1 MSSSALAHH
10 IARLIEETGPIPL
23 SQYMALALSHPE
35 HGYYMTRD
43 PLGAQGDFTTAPEV
57 SQMFGELIGLWLAEV
72 WLACGMPKPFALA
85 ELGPG
90 RGTLMA
96 DALRAMHKVP
106 GMVDAAAVHF
116 VETSPA
122 LRAAQRQRVP
132 QAEWHERLDDL
143 PGMPLFLVANEFFDA
158 LPITQYW
165 RGESGWHERYVD
177 HRGGRFVPVLAPIA
191 LADNRTLPPA
201 MQASGK
207 GGCAEIS
214 PASTA
219 IAEMIS
225 ARIAAHGG
233 AGLIIDYGHARS
245 APGDTLQ
252 AVRNHE
258 FADPFEAPGEVDLTA
273 HVDFEAL
280 SRAVQRGGADAH
292 GPVGQGVF
300 LEALGIGARAEVLGK
315 GANASQREDIRTA
328 LERLTAPSQM
338 GSLFKVLGITPRG
351 AASPA
356 GFA

>member
-1 MSSSALAHH
+1 MTSSPLAHH

-23 SQYMALALSHPE
+23 SHYMALALGHPE

-57 SQMFGELIGLWLAEV
+57 SQMFGELIGLWLGQQ

-106 GMVDAAAVHF
+106 GMVDAASVHF
-116 VETSPA
+116 VETSPV
-122 LRAAQRQRVP
+122 LRAAQGQRVP
-132 QAEWHERLDDL
+132 QAKWHERLDDL

-158 LPITQYW
+158 LPVTQY
-165 RGESGWHERYVD
+165 RRDESGWHERYVD
-177 HRGGRFVPVLAPIA
+177 HREGRFVPVLAPIT
-191 LADNRTLPPA
+191 LADDRTLPPA
-201 MQASGK
+201 MRASGK
-207 GGCAEIS
+207 GESAEIS

-219 IAEMIS
+219 IAEAIS
-225 ARIAAHGG
+225 MRIASHSG
-233 AGLIIDYGHARS
+233 AGLIIDYGHTQS

-252 AVRNHE
+252 AVRNHQ
-258 FADPFEAPGEVDLTA
+258 FTDPFEAPGEADLTA

-280 SRAVQRGGADAH
+280 SLAVGSGGADAH
-292 GPVGQGVF
+292 GPITQGVF
-300 LEALGIGARAEVLGK
+300 LEALGIGVRAEALSR
-315 GANASQREDIRTA
+315 GANASQKEDIRTA